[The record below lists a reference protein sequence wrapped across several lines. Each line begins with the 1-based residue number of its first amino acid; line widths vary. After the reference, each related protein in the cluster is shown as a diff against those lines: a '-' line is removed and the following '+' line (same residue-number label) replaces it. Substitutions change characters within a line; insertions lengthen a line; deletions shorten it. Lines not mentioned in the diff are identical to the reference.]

1 MTRFE
6 LYYGGT
12 DVDIDTVS
20 MMRCPMPHQVNL
32 IHELKDRATS
42 CIGHDCSSIDMC
54 KMCWTK
60 RLNESDLPEVVYILA
75 HRYSDLG
82 LNMID
87 FVFIGRAMLSSDR
100 TFEEVSAMY
109 YDQMAEYIDKEE

>member
-12 DVDIDTVS
+12 NVDIDVVS
-20 MMRCPMPHQVNL
+20 AMRCPMPHEVNL

-42 CIGHDCSSIDMC
+42 CIAHDCGSLDMC
-54 KMCWTK
+54 KMCWM
-60 RLNESDLPEVVYILA
+60 RELNGNDLPEIAYILA

-82 LNMID
+82 LTMID
-87 FVFIGRAMLSSDR
+87 FVYISQIMLSNDCA
-100 TFEEVSAMY
+100 FEDAVSTY
-109 YDQMAEYIDKEE
+109 YDKRAERICKE

>member
-12 DVDIDTVS
+12 DVDIDRVS
-20 MMRCPMPHQVNL
+20 RMRCPMPHHVNL

-42 CIGHDCSSIDMC
+42 CIAHDCSSIGMC
-54 KMCWTK
+54 KMCWTQ
-60 RLNESDLPEVVYILA
+60 RLNENDLPEVAYILA

-82 LNMID
+82 LTMID
-87 FVFIGRAMLSSDR
+87 FVHIGQMMLSHDC
-100 TFEEVSAMY
+100 TFEEAVSKY
-109 YDQMAEYIDKEE
+109 YDQRAEYICKEG